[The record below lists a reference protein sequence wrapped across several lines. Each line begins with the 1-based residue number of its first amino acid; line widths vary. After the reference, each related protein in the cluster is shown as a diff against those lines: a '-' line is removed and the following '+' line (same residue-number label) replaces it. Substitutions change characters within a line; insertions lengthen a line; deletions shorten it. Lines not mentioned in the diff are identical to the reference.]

1 MHYTVTYR
9 QLPRSPFLE
18 ARLAN
23 ALDRFPGKARAHVVF
38 SREGQAAAVSCHLV
52 GPRLDL
58 FIRERG
64 ADLYTVLDDV
74 GHRLSRLGRKIL
86 KS

>member
-9 QLPRSPFLE
+9 KLPRSPFLE
-18 ARLAN
+18 AKLAN
-23 ALDRFPGKARAHVVF
+23 ALERFPSQARAHVVF
-38 SREGQAAAVSCHLV
+38 AREGQAASVSCHLV

-58 FIRERG
+58 YLKERG
-64 ADLYTVLDDV
+64 MDLYTVLDDV
-74 GHRLSRLGRKIL
+74 GRRLSRLGRRIV